1 MPSKS
6 LATGCPLK
14 HMKCTSK
21 PSTLFAKWQFD
32 PCMNSIS
39 SSCIHVWY
47 TSWTTYIH
55 PPMPRRLSKGGLDP
69 TKVPDHLQLDRSTS
83 TLASG
88 AQNPGAHPEVGYQA
102 TTQGCRSWIWIWRG
116 RWWPRRRGLREWVVH
131 WRWRSSGIKL
141 PPFTLPDTFGM
152 FLIFLICRGMDIIKI
167 WYAYFLLH
175 ISPEVPCRLQAV
187 VLQRLAIPWVHS
199 HIGLGIYILYSDYW
213 NFCTGGVFRYYQNLF
228 HINPLYLQKARQFI
242 SSPANM
248 VFKLLDGHLQYA
260 YHMQDMPGRTWRTC
274 FAKSGASAGGRA
286 ELATLG
292 RILGLWVSTH
302 YHI

>member
-1 MPSKS
+1 
-6 LATGCPLK
+6 
-14 HMKCTSK
+14 
-21 PSTLFAKWQFD
+21 
-32 PCMNSIS
+32 
-39 SSCIHVWY
+39 
-47 TSWTTYIH
+47 
-55 PPMPRRLSKGGLDP
+55 
-69 TKVPDHLQLDRSTS
+69 
-83 TLASG
+83 
-88 AQNPGAHPEVGYQA
+88 
-102 TTQGCRSWIWIWRG
+102 
-116 RWWPRRRGLREWVVH
+116 
-131 WRWRSSGIKL
+131 
-141 PPFTLPDTFGM
+141 M

-274 FAKSGASAGGRA
+274 FAKSGASSGGRA

-292 RILGLWVSTH
+292 RILGCECQPIIIYRWCNPTPCARIHLEKMESSLWMSKRRPG
-302 YHI
+302 